1 MPFSSPQ
8 RAGRL
13 ELAIYHA
20 TNSRSM
26 MSTDQTERL
35 DPFDKSAQPSD
46 CCKQPFCGPYN
57 KTPDVPSFPPEVASF
72 QHLALAGPDSLDEAI
87 TLGQTVEGIV
97 ALAHRTNETGEGV
110 DVVLAGDGAAV
121 LVNLGDGD
129 LDGGVVLG
137 LDDAVGGAALARNVA
152 IRRRQKQEVSMGL
165 SISNFWCS
173 RAFPAKA
180 FLLSIS
186 SLAREISWDSS
197 VWGGG
202 FLTDRRSRPCRSPLL
217 RLAFGVD

>member
-46 CCKQPFCGPYN
+46 CCKQPFCEPYN

-87 TLGQTVEGIV
+87 TLSQTVEGIV

-152 IRRRQKQEVSMGL
+152 IRRKKDKRLAWDSRYRIFGVVALFPRKLPPLDFV
-165 SISNFWCS
+165 S
-173 RAFPAKA
+173 RAG
-180 FLLSIS
+180 
-186 SLAREISWDSS
+186 ISWDSS